1 MLNFCFPWRAG
12 IEVEVE
18 FALKSVVAVGAEAAV
33 EPGAE
38 PAVAPGFGF
47 VVVRVP

>member
-1 MLNFCFPWRAG
+1 MLNCCFPGRAG
-12 IEVEVE
+12 IEVKFAVE
-18 FALKSVVAVGAEAAV
+18 GVVAVGAEAAV

-38 PAVAPGFGF
+38 PAVGPGFGF